1 MNLWKKEMF
10 TTTKCFYN
18 QRAKFMHYL
27 KLFVIDSKLC
37 CCGKFM
43 EPVGL
48 GDSNGWRCKICGR
61 TVADLVS
68 CDKDIFTNDQAKQ
81 QPYNVTPNTIKGND
95 SIS

>member
-18 QRAKFMHYL
+18 KRGKFMYYL

-37 CCGKFM
+37 CCGKPM
-43 EPVGL
+43 KPVSL
-48 GDSNGWRCKICGR
+48 ESCNGWRCEICGS
-61 TVADLVS
+61 TVVDLVT
-68 CDKDIFTNDQAKQ
+68 CDKDIFTNDQAQ
-81 QPYNVTPNTIKGND
+81 QQSCNVTPNTTKGD

>member
-1 MNLWKKEMF
+1 MND
-10 TTTKCFYN
+10 
-18 QRAKFMHYL
+18 L
-27 KLFVIDSKLC
+27 KLFVVDSKQC

-68 CDKDIFTNDQAKQ
+68 CDKDIIIN
-81 QPYNVTPNTIKGND
+81 NHEENTIKN
-95 SIS
+95 S